1 MDPLSIKNIDAY
13 MPDYT
18 PGHASQDNEA
28 ARKKRRKTD
37 QQKQPTDHA
46 ENESDSDSHD
56 APGRN
61 GYLGT
66 QVDLEA

>member
-13 MPDYT
+13 TPDYT

-28 ARKKRRKTD
+28 ARKKRRKID

-46 ENESDSDSHD
+46 ENESDSHD
-56 APGRN
+56 APGGN
-61 GYLGT
+61 DYLGT